1 MIGKEEKMTKTK
13 NLSIILLLLI
23 GAILLASC
31 QKKDLETE
39 STKSNNSSLVTDG
52 EVIEDVGKIESESYK
67 TDEIADF
74 EMLEEHS
81 IFETVENES
90 LKIEIKDMEL
100 GKYTLNDDKDLSD
113 DVKTVIEENP
123 YLVHFNC
130 KITNISGM
138 DREDEVFNAKLVD
151 SEGREHL
158 GSFVNASGFIVQLN
172 DEESVEGRLVFN
184 ISDIEN
190 TFSSIVFETDEEGLK
205 VNLD

>member
-1 MIGKEEKMTKTK
+1 MRKIKK
-13 NLSIILLLLI
+13 LLI
-23 GAILLASC
+23 CLLFLMSAILLISC
-31 QKKDLETE
+31 QDKKLTSEKYD
-39 STKSNNSSLVTDG
+39 KNSSTPLIIDG

-130 KITNISGM
+130 KITNISGI

>member
-1 MIGKEEKMTKTK
+1 MRKIKK
-13 NLSIILLLLI
+13 LLI
-23 GAILLASC
+23 CLLFLMSAILLISC
-31 QKKDLETE
+31 QDKKLTSEKYD
-39 STKSNNSSLVTDG
+39 KNSSTPLIIDG
-52 EVIEDVGKIESESYK
+52 EIIEDVGKIESESYK